1 MNKLCIKIQAKL
13 YDLQCYLVNGQT
25 INDECVILQIK
36 LSTKVRQL
44 DHTKKYFKKTF
55 NQKCTQIKFKGD

>member
-25 INDECVILQIK
+25 INDECVIHQIK

-44 DHTKKYFKKTF
+44 DH
-55 NQKCTQIKFKGD
+55 